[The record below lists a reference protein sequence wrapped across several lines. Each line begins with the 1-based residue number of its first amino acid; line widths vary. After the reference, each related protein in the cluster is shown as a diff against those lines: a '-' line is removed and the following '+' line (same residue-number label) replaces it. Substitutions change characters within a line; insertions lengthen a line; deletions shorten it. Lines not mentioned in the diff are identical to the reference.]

1 MKEFSQAN
9 TFLLIYIYIYIYILS
24 DMPKS
29 YLLQSIPVEK
39 IVGLELEL
47 SKSLQ
52 KIILSTVKQPKK
64 TKTKFSTYIYITC
77 N

>member
-1 MKEFSQAN
+1 
-9 TFLLIYIYIYIYILS
+9 
-24 DMPKS
+24 MPKAIFS
-29 YLLQSIPVEK
+29 SPYIPVEK
-39 IVGLELEL
+39 IDGLELEL

-64 TKTKFSTYIYITC
+64 TKTKFPTYIYITC

>member
-9 TFLLIYIYIYIYILS
+9 TFLLIYIYIYILS

-64 TKTKFSTYIYITC
+64 TKTKFPTYIYITC